1 MNGTRSAD
9 GPSVVIIGGGLAGL
23 AAAIGAADAGW
34 RVTVVEARP
43 RLGGLT
49 HSFTREVAGERVAVD
64 NGQHVFLRCC
74 SAYRAFLHRLG
85 VAGQTV
91 LLPLDVPVV
100 DPATRRKGRLRRD
113 PLPAP
118 LHLLRSLAGYPLL
131 SLRERW
137 TAARAI
143 TALRRVDRN
152 SRAVDQR
159 SFGDWLA
166 QRGVPQ
172 RAVDR
177 LIDVFTV
184 ATLNA
189 PAALVSLGIAA
200 MVFQD
205 GLLTDRTAC
214 DIGYATVPLGELHG
228 SAAGRLLGALGVRVL
243 LRTSAR
249 SVMPQGDRWQVEVAD
264 PAGVPRIL
272 DADAVVV
279 AVPHDRATRLLP
291 PGALP
296 VSPGLLHS
304 SPIINVHVIYD
315 RRVLDRP
322 FLASVESPAQFIF
335 DRTTASG
342 LAAVRPEWQYLAV
355 SVSAAT
361 RWIRE
366 PVAAIR
372 AVFLPAVQEI
382 LPDARTAEVIDFF
395 VTREPQATF
404 LPEPGSAAYRLG
416 TRTRLPG
423 LFLAGAWTD
432 TGWPATME
440 GAVRSGWAAAAALGE
455 LFGRFD
461 GPVVDLRGEKPGNVA
476 APREDP
482 AGVEA

>member
-1 MNGTRSAD
+1 
-9 GPSVVIIGGGLAGL
+9 
-23 AAAIGAADAGW
+23 
-34 RVTVVEARP
+34 
-43 RLGGLT
+43 
-49 HSFTREVAGERVAVD
+49 
-64 NGQHVFLRCC
+64 
-74 SAYRAFLHRLG
+74 
-85 VAGQTV
+85 
-91 LLPLDVPVV
+91 
-100 DPATRRKGRLRRD
+100 
-113 PLPAP
+113 
-118 LHLLRSLAGYPLL
+118 
-131 SLRERW
+131 
-137 TAARAI
+137 
-143 TALRRVDRN
+143 
-152 SRAVDQR
+152 
-159 SFGDWLA
+159 
-166 QRGVPQ
+166 
-172 RAVDR
+172 
-177 LIDVFTV
+177 
-184 ATLNA
+184 
-189 PAALVSLGIAA
+189 
-200 MVFQD
+200 
-205 GLLTDRTAC
+205 
-214 DIGYATVPLGELHG
+214 
-228 SAAGRLLGALGVRVL
+228 
-243 LRTSAR
+243 
-249 SVMPQGDRWQVEVAD
+249 
-264 PAGVPRIL
+264 
-272 DADAVVV
+272 
-279 AVPHDRATRLLP
+279 
-291 PGALP
+291 
-296 VSPGLLHS
+296 
-304 SPIINVHVIYD
+304 VIYD

-455 LFGRFD
+455 LSGRFD
-461 GPVVDLRGEKPGNVA
+461 APVVDLRGEKPGNVA